1 MRLYRCVSL
10 ALVLFLIS
18 GLFLSAMAFAE
29 QGKTTKELKI
39 LKAELK
45 SLQAQ
50 LRRLNEEGS
59 EQDQDKA
66 QQLMER
72 IAQLREKIQQI
83 ESQLPNNQQ
92 P

>member
-29 QGKTTKELKI
+29 QGKPSKELKL
-39 LKAELK
+39 LKSELK
-45 SLQAQ
+45 SLQSE
-50 LRRLNEEGS
+50 LRRLNEEGA
-59 EQDQDKA
+59 EIDQEKA
-66 QQLMER
+66 QQLMDR
-72 IAQLREKIQQI
+72 IVQLRERIQQI